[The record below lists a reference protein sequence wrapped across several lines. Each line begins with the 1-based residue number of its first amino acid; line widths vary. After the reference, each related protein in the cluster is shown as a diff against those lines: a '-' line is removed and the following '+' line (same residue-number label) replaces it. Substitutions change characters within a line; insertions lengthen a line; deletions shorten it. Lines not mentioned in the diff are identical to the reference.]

1 MMSNGE
7 SGIIII
13 IVDIMVILCLGTQ
26 LRLLPTVHV
35 VHTVLSSTRIA
46 SFSVAPAPRPSL
58 Q

>member
-26 LRLLPTVHV
+26 LRL
-35 VHTVLSSTRIA
+35 
-46 SFSVAPAPRPSL
+46 
-58 Q
+58 